1 MSDQQSCLQCC
12 QSGGRQEPIQDDEV
26 VVRLGHT
33 RESVLCSVN
42 GMQLRCGDDVVVPT
56 RYGDDIARVLGCVT
70 DATRDEYDKPV
81 AIIRTASDE
90 DRRIAAENDRD
101 ADEAL
106 GFAKQLVDQRGLSM
120 SMVSA
125 HYSIDRSRL
134 VLLFT
139 AETRVDFR
147 DLVKDLVHE
156 YRVRIEL
163 RQIGV
168 RDESRIVG
176 GLGICGR
183 VLCCNG
189 VSDRLKAV
197 SIRMAKAQNLSLNS
211 AKISGPCERL
221 LCCLEYEYDF
231 YRDAKR
237 GVPGVG
243 ARVYWGEESLRV
255 SDVNLLTR
263 VVRIDNRERSATLS
277 AERIRYDS
285 GDQRWVVLDDA
296 GDS

>member
-1 MSDQQSCLQCC
+1 MNDQQTCAPCC
-12 QSGGRQEPIQDDEV
+12 HSGSGHEPIQNDVV
-26 VVRLGHT
+26 VVRLSHT
-33 RESVLCSVN
+33 GENVLCTVN
-42 GMQLRCGDDVVVPT
+42 GMQLRCRDDVVVPT

-70 DATRDEYDKPV
+70 EATRSEYDKPV
-81 AIIRTASDE
+81 TIIRTASDE
-90 DRRIAAENDRD
+90 DRRITAENDRD
-101 ADEAL
+101 AAQAL
-106 GFAKQLVDQRGLSM
+106 AFAKQLVDQRNLPM

-139 AETRVDFR
+139 AETRIDFR

-263 VVRIDNRERSATLS
+263 TVRIDSRERSATLP

-285 GDQRWVVLDDA
+285 GDQRWVVLEEA